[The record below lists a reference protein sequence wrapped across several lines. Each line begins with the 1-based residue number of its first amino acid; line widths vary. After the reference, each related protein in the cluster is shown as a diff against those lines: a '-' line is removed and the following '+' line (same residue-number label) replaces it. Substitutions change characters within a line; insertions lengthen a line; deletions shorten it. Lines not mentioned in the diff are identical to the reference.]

1 MDSNKGNG
9 DNVDNSSSRR
19 LSLTNPSQTR
29 LFSFGTGGVWWGH
42 IGCYE
47 GHCKYGSCCCVLV
60 LLVRNTMNVQGKGC
74 N

>member
-29 LFSFGTGGVWWGH
+29 LLSNLFYRFRLNVG
-42 IGCYE
+42 IYDNK
-47 GHCKYGSCCCVLV
+47 KYLFLGMKPNRRTLP
-60 LLVRNTMNVQGKGC
+60 T
-74 N
+74 